1 MTATKPL
8 AASAA
13 LAATVA
19 LWSPAARTDPLFG
32 WGEDVLED
40 RFVDGDIDEEDHVA
54 MRLADGTRTGRA
66 GRVGASDQRGE
77 SWVSLVGFT
86 KQLQSGR
93 NDIGAFLV
101 VGLAFDR
108 IAAGSTHRLA
118 DPPRPAPTRAPGG
131 GATAPPAQAPPTQ
144 PSPPAQPT
152 QTPPP
157 AMPPG
162 SAKTPPVTPPM
173 ARACVAAALRASG
186 LGTDD
191 ARIDALM
198 DRARASA
205 WFPEARTRAM
215 RLWNDAAH
223 TTTIASTDTANFYDA
238 VGANLVLELRLTW
251 RLDRLLYAGDEPTLE
266 RVRLE
271 RQDARSRL
279 AARTLEVLFTWQR
292 AIVGAAEAV
301 PGSRDAIENQ
311 LRAAEAQATLD
322 VLTAGWFSSRA
333 SGTGRDGESSGEVQ
347 RESSPEEHAK
357 ASP

>member
-1 MTATKPL
+1 
-8 AASAA
+8 
-13 LAATVA
+13 
-19 LWSPAARTDPLFG
+19 
-32 WGEDVLED
+32 
-40 RFVDGDIDEEDHVA
+40 
-54 MRLADGTRTGRA
+54 
-66 GRVGASDQRGE
+66 
-77 SWVSLVGFT
+77 
-86 KQLQSGR
+86 
-93 NDIGAFLV
+93 
-101 VGLAFDR
+101 
-108 IAAGSTHRLA
+108 
-118 DPPRPAPTRAPGG
+118 
-131 GATAPPAQAPPTQ
+131 
-144 PSPPAQPT
+144 
-152 QTPPP
+152 
-157 AMPPG
+157 
-162 SAKTPPVTPPM
+162 
-173 ARACVAAALRASG
+173 
-186 LGTDD
+186 
-191 ARIDALM
+191 
-198 DRARASA
+198 
-205 WFPEARTRAM
+205 M